1 MFALYASKH
10 RPLTLIQPSSWLWFP
25 KFEFRICM
33 SLSKVFANI
42 WFKYF
47 PGNDKHPPPTHPSS
61 WLRFSELWI
70 LSLAQDSHFRQ
81 GRRRQR
87 EEEQRKETWYSP
99 TAKDRL
105 TSDNFKV
112 QSFSIM
118 CIFAF
123 RPPWDYTN
131 SSTKRNTAHIQTAFH
146 ENPLFKRVL
155 DFLLKYGK
163 HSLPE

>member
-1 MFALYASKH
+1 MFINGSGFQLRRAAALEYVC
-10 RPLTLIQPSSWLWFP
+10 PLRFKAPPSNPHPALQLAPISQIWILYMYEFIKSIFNYTTQIFP
-25 KFEFRICM
+25 WKI
-33 SLSKVFANI
+33 KTP
-42 WFKYF
+42 F
-47 PGNDKHPPPTHPSS
+47 PATHPSS

-81 GRRRQR
+81 GRGRQR

-131 SSTKRNTAHIQTAFH
+131 SST
-146 ENPLFKRVL
+146 
-155 DFLLKYGK
+155 
-163 HSLPE
+163 

>member
-25 KFEFRICM
+25 KFEFCICM
-33 SLSKVFANI
+33 SLSKIFSTQI
-42 WFKYF
+42 F
-47 PGNDKHPPPTHPSS
+47 PWKIETPRRATHPSS

-81 GRRRQR
+81 GRQRLR

-131 SSTKRNTAHIQTAFH
+131 SSTKRTTAHIQTAFH

-155 DFLLKYGK
+155 DL
-163 HSLPE
+163 SLIHIWRCRRRG